1 MFQALFQ
8 VQEYAGEH
16 VSCLLGAY
24 LLVKSDGTNAYTH
37 I

>member
-1 MFQALFQ
+1 MCQALFQ

-16 VSCLLGAY
+16 MSCLLGAY
-24 LLVKSDGTNAYTH
+24 ILVKSDGTHTYRH